1 MRKKN
6 VLATIALS
14 AVLLTGC
21 GCNKFNQDTI
31 IKVNNDNITKQEY
44 QKAFDTLANN
54 SMFSKMGFD
63 VKKETNSFLHLMIK
77 DRVVNELVVKSLLD
91 QEIKNKNIK
100 VSKEEVENELKSL
113 IDTVGSKEKFNEILK
128 QEGISTKQFKEDLEE
143 QVKIKKLI
151 ESIKKVDVSDSE
163 VKKYY
168 DDNKNKFI
176 QPEKVRASHI
186 LITSNE
192 AEIRHKLASEAKVP
206 EAKLDEQVK
215 LQMDANYEK
224 AKKLLNELKKDPS
237 QFAKIARENSDDQG
251 SAKLGGDI
259 GFFAKEEMVEPFSKV
274 AFSLKPQTLSDIVQT
289 PYGYHII
296 LVTDRTKAGVV
307 PFEKVKEEIKNYL
320 KNSQQVKILQDYVDK
335 LRKDASIK
343 YVDSSFD
350 PANIQ
355 KQIKEQAKENSELMG
370 KDNIQNSSNGKL
382 EEKTKK

>member
-100 VSKEEVENELKSL
+100 VSKEEVETELKSL

-206 EAKLDEQVK
+206 ESKLDEQVK
-215 LQMDANYEK
+215 LQMEANYEK

-251 SAKLGGDI
+251 SSKLGGDI
-259 GFFAKEEMVEPFSKV
+259 GFFSKEEMVEPFSKV

-350 PANIQ
+350 PAHIQ
-355 KQIKEQAKENSELMG
+355 KQIKEQAKANSELMG
-370 KDNIQNSSNGKL
+370 KDNTQDSSKVKL

>member
-100 VSKEEVENELKSL
+100 VSKEEVETELKSL

-151 ESIKKVDVSDSE
+151 ESIKKVDVSESE

-206 EAKLDEQVK
+206 ESKLDEQVK
-215 LQMDANYEK
+215 LQMEANYEK
-224 AKKLLNELKKDPS
+224 AKKLLDELKKDPS

-251 SAKLGGDI
+251 SSKLGGDI

-350 PANIQ
+350 PAHIQ
-355 KQIKEQAKENSELMG
+355 KQIKEQAKANSELMG
-370 KDNIQNSSNGKL
+370 KDNTQDSSKVKL